1 MIWRMV
7 TEGLIVC
14 RISWACIGYVGGTG
28 AVTARRLL
36 RPTYI
41 LREDVA
47 IDGAVVFQE
56 I

>member
-1 MIWRMV
+1 MAYGYG
-7 TEGLIVC
+7 GLI
-14 RISWACIGYVGGTG
+14 GLPYQVGHASGTWGGRGRRNG
-28 AVTARRLL
+28 AALVTAYL
-36 RPTYI
+36 YI

>member
-1 MIWRMV
+1 MAYGYG
-7 TEGLIVC
+7 GLIGLPYQVGHA
-14 RISWACIGYVGGTG
+14 SGTWGGTG